1 MHKKG
6 QKIMSDTLAI
16 LDLKA
21 AKALLDEAKN
31 IAKKYKQ
38 LTGRPLGIT
47 GEVAELEAAI
57 LLSLELAP
65 VRQSGFDALRT
76 QGNTVQ
82 KIQIKSRCL
91 ANDPKRGQIGSIQL
105 KKEWDIVLLVL
116 LNEDLEPIEI
126 YEADRAQIS
135 KAILSPGSKARNERG
150 SLSINKFKYIA
161 GGKPRWKQN

>member
-1 MHKKG
+1 
-6 QKIMSDTLAI
+6 MSDTPPT

-21 AKALLDEAKN
+21 VKALLDEAKN

-47 GEVAELEAAI
+47 GEVAEFEAAI
-57 LLSLELAP
+57 LLGLELGP

-126 YEADRAQIS
+126 YEADRAQIAQ
-135 KAILSPGSKARNERG
+135 AILAPGSKARNERG
-150 SLSINKFKYIA
+150 ALSINKFISIA
-161 GGKPRWKQN
+161 GGKPLGTKLRRHR